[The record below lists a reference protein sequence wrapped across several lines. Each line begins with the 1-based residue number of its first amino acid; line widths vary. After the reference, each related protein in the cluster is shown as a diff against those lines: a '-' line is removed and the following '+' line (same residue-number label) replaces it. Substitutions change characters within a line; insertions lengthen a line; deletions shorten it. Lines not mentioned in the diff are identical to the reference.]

1 MESIS
6 ESIKN
11 FDYIKIDEYW
21 NFGEK
26 DEDKM
31 YRIYIYLVKFF
42 LFIIIKVLEY
52 VREKKV
58 NVVIVGDIFCGCGIV
73 VYEVVK

>member
-11 FDYIKIDEYW
+11 FDYIKTDEYW

-31 YRIYIYLVKFF
+31 HRIHTYPAKFPS
-42 LFIIIKVLEY
+42 FITIKALEY
-52 VREKKV
+52 AREKS
-58 NVVIVGDIFCGCGIV
+58 
-73 VYEVVK
+73 

>member
-1 MESIS
+1 MRTFMESIS

-11 FDYIKIDEYW
+11 FDYIKTDEYW

-31 YRIYIYLVKFF
+31 HRIHTYPAKFPS
-42 LFIIIKVLEY
+42 FITIKALEY
-52 VREKKV
+52 AREKKLM
-58 NVVIVGDIFCGCGIV
+58 
-73 VYEVVK
+73 